1 VEGVENHRKLD
12 YVITPCKAGRKVN
25 ANVFFDGL
33 VTRGGDA
40 GAGVLRTTWRLT
52 FDAVAHTVKPKGVH
66 VTTTERINLVKG
78 QPVKVSWLRA

>member
-1 VEGVENHRKLD
+1 
-12 YVITPCKAGRKVN
+12 
-25 ANVFFDGL
+25 
-33 VTRGGDA
+33 
-40 GAGVLRTTWRLT
+40 LRTTWRLS